1 MEYQEVFNNLI
12 DSGKAINRNQC
23 IIDVPLD
30 NEIDLSQL
38 NNKNV
43 EEIYFADGNI
53 SQIYNVPRGIKKIV
67 INNNKLKQIPHLELN
82 DLVHLEANNNNLST
96 VDFNNMSN
104 LVSLFLNNNRIR
116 KINKLPSSLKTLH
129 ISGNMLDELNLN
141 GADSC
146 TTVNCKNNPMLQQ
159 IISANPDFKLDK
171 DSHHVI
177 VLKGGSKS
185 PKNNIDVKT
194 AVNNYYELKKKYED
208 SKIQSINTIK
218 NQNIDKKE
226 KKKKIKKIK
235 LKCINCDQNGGTSFW
250 KDGNF
255 LNATCGNTKT
265 PCNLSI
271 RILSCMNL
279 SENDIRTA
287 EDELH
292 TAKQNIIKL
301 KLDTLFGYI
310 DEKTSIKKFNENVKI
325 IEDNKRIDKTLI
337 NDVNKSFF
345 EIQNDSKK
353 QNFIRTKMN
362 IIYNELYEIRNLMD
376 EYNQIK
382 NKKLLKD
389 IAIKHKTIN
398 DNLTI
403 IRSVKYPIHEV
414 LQETLYNL
422 IDDENNFID
431 KSKATKTTLN
441 VLKQYP
447 YSFDDFLNPN
457 LEMLEVMKY
466 TTLQK
471 TPVVENESSNDSSND
486 SSSYDSSF
494 GRELENA

>member
-12 DSGKAINRNQC
+12 NSGKAINRNQC

-30 NEIDLSQL
+30 NEIDLSEL

-43 EEIYFADGNI
+43 EEIYFVDGNI

-67 INNNKLKQIPHLELN
+67 INNNKLKQIPHLELK

-96 VDFNNMSN
+96 VDFNNMTN

-250 KDGNF
+250 KDENY

-310 DEKTSIKKFNENVKI
+310 DEKTSVKKFKENIKI
-325 IEDNKRIDKTLI
+325 IENNNIIDINKTL
-337 NDVNKSFF
+337 SFF

-362 IIYNELYEIRNLMD
+362 IIYNELSEIRNLMD
-376 EYNQIK
+376 EYNQNK
-382 NKKLLKD
+382 NKKLLED

-398 DNLTI
+398 NNLTI

-431 KSKATKTTLN
+431 KTKATKTTLN

-471 TPVVENESSNDSSND
+471 TPVVENDLSNDSL
-486 SSSYDSSF
+486 SYDSSW

>member
-1 MEYQEVFNNLI
+1 
-12 DSGKAINRNQC
+12 
-23 IIDVPLD
+23 
-30 NEIDLSQL
+30 
-38 NNKNV
+38 
-43 EEIYFADGNI
+43 
-53 SQIYNVPRGIKKIV
+53 
-67 INNNKLKQIPHLELN
+67 
-82 DLVHLEANNNNLST
+82 
-96 VDFNNMSN
+96 
-104 LVSLFLNNNRIR
+104 
-116 KINKLPSSLKTLH
+116 
-129 ISGNMLDELNLN
+129 
-141 GADSC
+141 
-146 TTVNCKNNPMLQQ
+146 
-159 IISANPDFKLDK
+159 
-171 DSHHVI
+171 
-177 VLKGGSKS
+177 
-185 PKNNIDVKT
+185 
-194 AVNNYYELKKKYED
+194 
-208 SKIQSINTIK
+208 
-218 NQNIDKKE
+218 
-226 KKKKIKKIK
+226 
-235 LKCINCDQNGGTSFW
+235 
-250 KDGNF
+250 
-255 LNATCGNTKT
+255 
-265 PCNLSI
+265 
-271 RILSCMNL
+271 MNL

-310 DEKTSIKKFNENVKI
+310 DEKTSVKKFKENIKI
-325 IEDNKRIDKTLI
+325 IENNNIIDINKTL
-337 NDVNKSFF
+337 SFF

-398 DNLTI
+398 NNLTI

-431 KSKATKTTLN
+431 KTKATKRTLN

>member
-12 DSGKAINRNQC
+12 NSGKAINRNQC

-250 KDGNF
+250 KDENY

-310 DEKTSIKKFNENVKI
+310 DEKTSVKKFKENIKI
-325 IEDNKRIDKTLI
+325 IENNNIIDINKTL
-337 NDVNKSFF
+337 SFF

-362 IIYNELYEIRNLMD
+362 IIYNELSEIRNLMD
-376 EYNQIK
+376 EYNQNQ
-382 NKKLLKD
+382 NKKLLED
-389 IAIKHKTIN
+389 IARKHKLIH

-431 KSKATKTTLN
+431 KTKATKTTLN

-471 TPVVENESSNDSSND
+471 TPVVENESSNDSS
-486 SSSYDSSF
+486 SSYNSSW

>member
-12 DSGKAINRNQC
+12 DGGKAINRNQC
-23 IIDVPLD
+23 IINVPLD

-67 INNNKLKQIPHLELN
+67 INNNKLKQIPHLELR

-104 LVSLFLNNNRIR
+104 LLSLFLNNNRIR
-116 KINKLPSSLKTLH
+116 KINKLPTSLKTFH

-159 IISANPDFKLDK
+159 IISGKQFSYPDFKLDK

-185 PKNNIDVKT
+185 PKNNNLDIDVKT

-208 SKIQSINTIK
+208 TKIQSINTIK
-218 NQNIDKKE
+218 NKNIDTKQKN
-226 KKKKIKKIK
+226 KKIKKIK
-235 LKCINCDQNGGTSFW
+235 LKCINCDQDGGTSFF
-250 KDGNF
+250 KDQNY
-255 LNATCGNTKT
+255 LNATCGNKKT

-279 SENDIRTA
+279 SEDDIRTA
-287 EDELH
+287 EDELN

-310 DEKTSIKKFNENVKI
+310 DEETSVKKFKKNIKV
-325 IEDNKRIDKTLI
+325 IEDNNIIDKTLI

-345 EIQNDSKK
+345 EIQTDSKK
-353 QNFIRTKMN
+353 QNFIRIKMN
-362 IIYNELYEIRNLMD
+362 IIYNELSEIRSLMD
-376 EYNQIK
+376 EYNKNK
-382 NKKLLKD
+382 NKKILED
-389 IAIKHKTIN
+389 IARKHKLIH

-414 LQETLYNL
+414 LQETVYDL
-422 IDDENNFID
+422 IDEQNNFID

-457 LEMLEVMKY
+457 LEMLEVIKY

-471 TPVVENESSNDSSND
+471 TPVENDSSND
-486 SSSYDSSF
+486 LSNDSLSYD
-494 GRELENA
+494 GENA